1 MTLQERFGVLRLRT
15 GFSDDR
21 IIYESV
27 LVSEPMRFA
36 IPKKYRNLKVPI
48 FIFGFGVVS
57 HV

>member
-21 IIYESV
+21 IIGEGV

-36 IPKKYRNLKVPI
+36 VPEKYRDLEVSI
-48 FIFGFGVVS
+48 FVFGFGVVS

>member
-15 GFSDDR
+15 GFSNDR
-21 IIYESV
+21 IIDEGV

-36 IPKKYRNLKVPI
+36 VPEKYRNLEVSI
-48 FIFGFGVVS
+48 FVFGFGVVS